1 MAAAMTMQPP
11 SIGPPSNS
19 LSTPPIAISR
29 FTTGFGPAV
38 SQSYSPAGSSHKGGG
53 GDQCDGCRNRNSRC
67 AINFASNK
75 CYSCDFHRQD
85 CVFTPHTSR
94 KRSYPQPSSTAG
106 RKSFHASDKSLSS
119 SFKDLFQSSM
129 LGGSEHE
136 SSYVA
141 PIPHRAAG
149 NSACYRYLRGTTYL
163 DPLLLENV
171 PFDDKNEASLRASKF
186 RKIGSGAGQ
195 FIEILSSNTTDEA
208 RNGSVSARL
217 LESLRLA
224 DQDLLFQSYF
234 DVVHPVFPILD
245 QPALCASYDRRSV
258 EPVLLAAICVVSGA
272 WLQSSRRVSTE
283 LNMSAT
289 EAILREHL
297 RDSQDRPSMTTLQA
311 GLLLTQC
318 PNHTSR
324 NLLSQLI
331 ALAFDLGIHQDCSQ
345 WKMDVEEKLLRR
357 RLAWALYAQD
367 KWTSLM
373 HGRPAQLTESNCIV
387 RELSEEDFDI
397 AKSAEDQSKSIR
409 RHGACLFMQML
420 VLSQILAEILETFY
434 TLSAEAQVHAS
445 AHNALRVVL
454 ARAKPV
460 QIKLKD
466 WFSSLP
472 AQLKMDAPD
481 ENQAA
486 YNGVLHLAYFATEI
500 ALHRCIIRASAVPGT
515 EPYLAHICRSAAK
528 TRLISAMDFV
538 NRLRPSHFKCSW
550 PLASVQ
556 NFGLIGSFGVLLRAT
571 CPAKEEAG
579 FYCARLEEFRWTLS
593 VSNRH
598 ADFLESAIR
607 LLDDSTELL
616 QYIPEKPEITELVS
630 MNPHVPETNGQQ
642 GSAFKIAQERSS
654 EAFTGFSSPSTST
667 TSEEDVEG
675 TESV

>member
-1 MAAAMTMQPP
+1 
-11 SIGPPSNS
+11 
-19 LSTPPIAISR
+19 
-29 FTTGFGPAV
+29 
-38 SQSYSPAGSSHKGGG
+38 
-53 GDQCDGCRNRNSRC
+53 
-67 AINFASNK
+67 
-75 CYSCDFHRQD
+75 
-85 CVFTPHTSR
+85 
-94 KRSYPQPSSTAG
+94 
-106 RKSFHASDKSLSS
+106 
-119 SFKDLFQSSM
+119 M
-129 LGGSEHE
+129 LGGNEHE

-141 PIPHRAAG
+141 PVPHRAAR
-149 NSACYRYLRGTTYL
+149 NSTCYRYLRGTAYL

-171 PFDDKNEASLRASKF
+171 PFDDGNEASLRASKF
-186 RKIGSGAGQ
+186 RKIGSGTGQ
-195 FIEILSSNTTDEA
+195 FIEVLSSNTADEA
-208 RNGSVSARL
+208 RNSSVSARL
-217 LESLRLA
+217 LESIRLA
-224 DQDLLFQSYF
+224 DQDFLFQSYF
-234 DVVHPVFPILD
+234 EIVHPVFPILD
-245 QPALCASYDRRSV
+245 QPALRAAYDRRSV

-272 WLQSSRRVSTE
+272 WLQTSFRMSTE
-283 LNMSAT
+283 FNLSST
-289 EAILREHL
+289 EAILLEHL

-324 NLLSQLI
+324 HLLSQLI
-331 ALAFDLGIHQDCSQ
+331 ALAFDLGIHQDCSD
-345 WKMDVEEKLLRR
+345 WKMDLEEKLLRR

-373 HGRPAQLTESNCIV
+373 HGRPAQLTELNWMV
-387 RELSEEDFDI
+387 RELSEEDFGI
-397 AKSAEDQSKSIR
+397 ANGAEDQAKSIR
-409 RHGACLFMQML
+409 RHSASLFMRML
-420 VLSQILAEILETFY
+420 VLSQILAEVLETFY

-472 AQLKMDAPD
+472 AELKMDAQD

-515 EPYLAHICRSAAK
+515 ELCLAHICRSAAK

-579 FYCARLEEFRWTLS
+579 FYSARLEEFRWTLT
-593 VSNRH
+593 VSSRH
-598 ADFLESAIR
+598 ADFLDSAIR
-607 LLDDSTELL
+607 LLDNSTELL
-616 QYIPEKPEITELVS
+616 QYTPEKPEIAEFVS
-630 MNPHVPETNGQQ
+630 MNPQILETKGQE
-642 GSAFKIAQERSS
+642 GSAFKTAQERSS
-654 EAFTGFSSPSTST
+654 ETFTGFSSPSTPA
-667 TSEEDVEG
+667 TSEEDLDA